1 MGGGGWKAIYE
12 EDEVNKGD
20 DDMGRCGQRNK
31 VGRFVGQGGGDDG
44 RNDNKVRGNIFSI
57 PPIRA
62 IIGLLFETT
71 TLSEL
76 ES

>member
-1 MGGGGWKAIYE
+1 
-12 EDEVNKGD
+12 
-20 DDMGRCGQRNK
+20 MGRCGQRNK
-31 VGRFVGQGGGDDG
+31 VGSFVGQGGGDEG
-44 RNDNKVRGNIFSI
+44 GNNNKVRGNILSI
-57 PPIRA
+57 PPICA